1 MYCYCCYAV
10 MAIHPHAPEIFK
22 PTQPDK
28 VFYFGVP
35 HNLQKPESYRPCHS
49 LNPYRHRALCTRS
62 LLLLYIGQTTRDKCT
77 VIPVIL
83 LWLYSPKPPCTRNF
97 QTYTAWQSFLLWSS
111 SQLAE
116 ARRFPGK
123 PQPKPKQGMPGLG
136 VSTCWRLSNAVYV
149 GDGITSITPIT

>member
-1 MYCYCCYAV
+1 MCHQKFP
-10 MAIHPHAPEIFK
+10 IHQEPPNLHRL
-22 PTQPDK
+22 DK
-28 VFYFGVP
+28 FFTLQYP
-35 HNLQKPESYRPCHS
+35 HNCEKPESYRPCHS
-49 LNPYRHRALCTRS
+49 LNPYRHRTLCTRG

-77 VIPVIL
+77 VIPVML
-83 LWLYSPKPPCTRNF
+83 LWMYNPKPPCTRNF

-116 ARRFPGK
+116 ARMFPGK

-149 GDGITSITPIT
+149 GDGITWITPIT